1 MEQQLLNLDRIKK
14 ICARRNLSLEEL
26 AGMLWN
32 EKTSKKGIGYHAL
45 YKRITGNIS
54 FSKLVEIADALE
66 TEPAELIETRE
77 GYSHFYDDKTG
88 EWLGIRK
95 K

>member
-1 MEQQLLNLDRIKK
+1 MKETKEVFRIKQVCDRK
-14 ICARRNLSLEEL
+14 QLSLDEL
-26 AGMLWN
+26 ASKIWN
-32 EKTSKKGIGYHAL
+32 ERLKKVGITYHSL
-45 YKRITGNIS
+45 YARISGNMS
-54 FSKLVEIADALE
+54 FSKLKEIADALE
-66 TEPAELIETRE
+66 TEPAELIETGE